1 MEQDQG
7 TTARQGYLYETHFHT
22 SVASACARSRGP
34 EYLERYKRLGYAGIM
49 VTDHFWRGNCAV
61 NRHLPWAEF
70 VEEFCRGYAETREAG
85 EKIGLDVF
93 FGWEETYDGDDYLV
107 YGLDKRWLLN
117 HPEVCGWTRREQLEQ
132 VHRYGG
138 CVVQAHPFR
147 DRDYIPAIHL
157 GLKRADAFEVYNA
170 GNDAAFDSQT
180 HAFIA
185 YHGLTA
191 TAGSDIHG
199 AAQYED
205 EQLGGVIFDTRLHS
219 AKDYADAIRSNAP
232 RRLRVPAGRF
242 DQPVRMPLK
251 PVWEHGERT
260 RRLRVREEIFGHPG
274 AQI

>member
-1 MEQDQG
+1 M
-7 TTARQGYLYETHFHT
+7 
-22 SVASACARSRGP
+22 
-34 EYLERYKRLGYAGIM
+34 
-49 VTDHFWRGNCAV
+49 
-61 NRHLPWAEF
+61 
-70 VEEFCRGYAETREAG
+70 
-85 EKIGLDVF
+85 
-93 FGWEETYDGDDYLV
+93 
-107 YGLDKRWLLN
+107 
-117 HPEVCGWTRREQLEQ
+117 
-132 VHRYGG
+132 HRYGG

-147 DRDYIPAIHL
+147 DRDYILAIHL
-157 GLKRADAFEVYNA
+157 GLKRADAFEMYNA

-185 YHGLTA
+185 YHELTA

-205 EQLGGVIFDTRLHS
+205 DQLGGVIFNMRLHS
-219 AKDYADAIRSNAP
+219 ARDYAEAIRSNAP

-260 RRLRVREEIFGHPG
+260 RRLRAREEIFGHPG